1 MKTTDH
7 IHPAEL
13 IENQFL
19 RTIRDAFPR
28 HPKQLNKFLESDAEI
43 LRDLPR
49 PNGFTILKT
58 DAIHEEIRTGLYTD
72 PFTIGWMSVTA
83 TISDMAAVG
92 ARPDGILLLMQLL
105 PDLNKEFLQRLY
117 DGINAACTEY
127 GVYVI
132 GGDTNSSLQ
141 LSIATTCIG
150 HFTGIWP
157 MMRTGCR
164 EGELIYTTGKPGTGS
179 LYAFN
184 TLYQKK
190 NVRFRPLARLKESRV
205 ITRFAT
211 SCIDSSD
218 GFIPALANL
227 AELNTVGFTLDV
239 PVEDYVD
246 DEVLNACE
254 YYGIPSW
261 LMLAGP
267 HGDYEL
273 IFTIPPEQ
281 QLNFLTAAADA
292 GWAPVYTGVVSS
304 NSGLEIQHQGRKIM
318 TDASAVANL
327 FTQSSGDIQNYLQ
340 SLLQLHRSLI

>member
-1 MKTTDH
+1 VHRQQRWFHT
-7 IHPAEL
+7 
-13 IENQFL
+13 
-19 RTIRDAFPR
+19 
-28 HPKQLNKFLESDAEI
+28 S
-43 LRDLPR
+43 
-49 PNGFTILKT
+49 
-58 DAIHEEIRTGLYTD
+58 
-72 PFTIGWMSVTA
+72 
-83 TISDMAAVG
+83 
-92 ARPDGILLLMQLL
+92 ARQ
-105 PDLNKEFLQRLY
+105 
-117 DGINAACTEY
+117 
-127 GVYVI
+127 
-132 GGDTNSSLQ
+132 
-141 LSIATTCIG
+141 
-150 HFTGIWP
+150 
-157 MMRTGCR
+157 
-164 EGELIYTTGKPGTGS
+164 
-179 LYAFN
+179 
-184 TLYQKK
+184 
-190 NVRFRPLARLKESRV
+190 
-205 ITRFAT
+205 
-211 SCIDSSD
+211 
-218 GFIPALANL
+218 L

-327 FTQSSGDIQNYLQ
+327 FTQSSGDIQHYLQ

>member
-19 RTIRDAFPR
+19 RTIRDAFQR

-83 TISDMAAVG
+83 TISDIAAVG

-105 PDLNKEFLQRLY
+105 PDLKKEYLQRLY

-227 AELNTVGFTLDV
+227 AELNSVGFTLDV

-246 DEVLNACE
+246 EEVLNACE

-304 NSGLEIQHQGRKIM
+304 NSGLEILHQGRKIR